1 MTNYFVL
8 NLQVPPLPLWLYIFS
23 VGKNAIYKIT
33 WGRENL
39 VIKGIRTFL
48 DCFLEGSMRKP
59 GFPGGSLVK
68 NPPANAGD
76 AALTLRLGRPPGKGN
91 GSSRQ
96 YSCLGNPMDRGA
108 SWAIVHG
115 VA

>member
-8 NLQVPPLPLWLYIFS
+8 NLQVPPPPLWLYIFS

-33 WGRENL
+33 WGRENP

-48 DCFLEGSMRKP
+48 DCFLEGSMGKP

-68 NPPANAGD
+68 NPPTNAGHAGD
-76 AALTLRLGRPPGKGN
+76 AALILGLGRPPGEGN
-91 GSSRQ
+91 GSSR
-96 YSCLGNPMDRGA
+96 LGNPMDRGA
-108 SWAIVHG
+108 SWATVRG